1 MCFSAAA
8 SFTAGIPLVAVGVFT
23 ISKTERKAEVPFALI
38 PLLFG
43 IQQIIEGVLWLTF
56 RFDAPALNRLA
67 TDVYSLFSHVLWPIF
82 IPFAVLLL
90 EAVPWRKRVLY
101 VIQVMGLIAGGYLL
115 YTLLTGPIVSQV
127 INRSIVY
134 EAPHFYIL
142 AVMALYFSATGVSSL
157 VSSHRCVQLFGLL
170 TLATAFLAYQAK
182 ALAFVSVWCFF
193 AAILSAV
200 IYFHFRR
207 SSREFP
213 AGARSLRGA
222 LYTKVSAR

>member
-8 SFTAGIPLVAVGVFT
+8 SFTVGIPLVAVGVFT
-23 ISKTERKAEVPFALI
+23 IGKTERKAEVPAAAI

-56 RFDAPALNRLA
+56 RFDAPALNRLT

-82 IPFAVLLL
+82 VPLAVLLL
-90 EAVPWRKRVLY
+90 EAVPWRKRLMY
-101 VIQVMGLIAGGYLL
+101 GFQVMGLIAGGYLL
-115 YTLLTGPIVSQV
+115 YILLTEATIAQV
-127 INRSIVY
+127 VNRSIVY
-134 EAPHFYIL
+134 ESPHFYIL

-157 VSSHRCVQLFGLL
+157 VSSHRCIQLFGLL
-170 TLATAFLAYQAK
+170 TLASAFLAYLVK

-193 AAILSAV
+193 AAILSSV

-213 AGARSLRGA
+213 ADAMSSRSA
-222 LYTKVSAR
+222 FHTKVSAR